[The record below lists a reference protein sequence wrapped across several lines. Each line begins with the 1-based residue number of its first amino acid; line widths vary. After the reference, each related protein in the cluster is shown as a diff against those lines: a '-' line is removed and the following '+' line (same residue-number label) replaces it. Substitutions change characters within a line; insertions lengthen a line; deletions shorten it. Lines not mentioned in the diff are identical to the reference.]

1 MIDGIVLAAGKSSR
15 TGEKFKLTLPLGD
28 KTVIEHTVGGMYEI
42 CDKIIVVVG
51 HRPDAIKNALAN
63 YDKVEFA
70 VNDNYEMGMFTSVKV
85 GAAAANADKI
95 FILPGD
101 CPLIGKDVYLK
112 MLEVNADIVIPT
124 FHGRN
129 GHPVLIA
136 EKLADEIL
144 AEPDDS
150 NLKIFLNKK
159 GYKTVEIDEEGI
171 ILDVDTMKDY
181 DNVRDIYERRNI

>member
-15 TGEKFKLTLPLGD
+15 TKKYKLTLPFGD
-28 KTVIEHTVGGMYEI
+28 KTVIEHTVGGMYDV
-42 CDKIIVVVG
+42 CDRIIVVIG

-63 YDKVEFA
+63 YDKVKFA

-85 GAAAANADKI
+85 GVSHSDADKI

-101 CPLIGKDVYLK
+101 YPLIGENVYRK
-112 MLEVNADIVIPT
+112 MLAADGKIVIPT
-124 FHGRN
+124 FRERN
-129 GHPVLIA
+129 GHPVLIDGNLV
-136 EKLADEIL
+136 EELL

-159 GYKTVEIDEEGI
+159 GYKNVEIDEEGI
-171 ILDVDTMKDY
+171 ILDIDTMEDY
-181 DNVRDIYERRNI
+181 ENVRTKYERKNI